1 MSVATETLPA
11 VTLRQLQYLVAVA
24 DLGGFRRAA
33 DACHVAQPSLSAQI
47 AHAERQLGVQV
58 FERSRRHV
66 RVTPAGEAIVAQAR
80 RVLVSASDLGTVARH
95 GADPLCGT
103 LRLGVIPT
111 IAPYLLP
118 MAAPRLLQRFPAL
131 TVRWTE
137 AQTAM
142 LVAALAGGTLDA
154 AILSSTEETA
164 HLESLA
170 LGWDPFVVAAAPG
183 HSILRGRG
191 ALAADALDRAQVLL
205 LDDGHCL
212 REQALAVCRKAG
224 AREHGFRATS
234 LVTLVQ
240 MVSAGEWVTLLPSLS
255 LPVENRH
262 AQLGIRRLAS
272 PELGR
277 EIALVCRRGSPY
289 AAPLGA
295 IAEVL
300 TQALAEAGGGWPQPT
315 ARSTSP
321 ATSARRRR

>member
-1 MSVATETLPA
+1 
-11 VTLRQLQYLVAVA
+11 
-24 DLGGFRRAA
+24 
-33 DACHVAQPSLSAQI
+33 
-47 AHAERQLGVQV
+47 
-58 FERSRRHV
+58 
-66 RVTPAGEAIVAQAR
+66 
-80 RVLVSASDLGTVARH
+80 
-95 GADPLCGT
+95 
-103 LRLGVIPT
+103 
-111 IAPYLLP
+111 LP
-118 MAAPRLLQRFPAL
+118 MAAPRLLRRFPSL

-137 AQTAM
+137 AQTAT
-142 LVAALAGGTLDA
+142 LVAALGGGTLDA
-154 AILSSTEETA
+154 AILSSTDETA

-240 MVSAGEWVTLLPSLS
+240 MVSAGEWVTLLPALS

-262 AQLGIRRLAS
+262 AQLGVRRLAS

-289 AAPLGA
+289 AVPLGA
-295 IAEVL
+295 LAEVL
-300 TQALAEAGGGWPQPT
+300 AQALAKAG
-315 ARSTSP
+315 A
-321 ATSARRRR
+321 ATS

>member
-95 GADPLCGT
+95 GTDPLCGT

-118 MAAPRLLQRFPAL
+118 MAAPRLLRRFPSL

-137 AQTAM
+137 AQTAT
-142 LVAALAGGTLDA
+142 LVAALGGGTLDA
-154 AILSSTEETA
+154 AILSSTDETA

-240 MVSAGEWVTLLPSLS
+240 MVSAGEWVTLLPALS

-262 AQLGIRRLAS
+262 AQPGVRRLAS

-289 AAPLGA
+289 AVPLGA
-295 IAEVL
+295 LAEVL
-300 TQALAEAGGGWPQPT
+300 AQALAKAG
-315 ARSTSP
+315 A
-321 ATSARRRR
+321 ATS